1 MSHTRNLRFTDAVK
15 DVIGN
20 DPVLDQFDTFYG
32 ASFYGTMSDDYVTG
46 TMVSENTNL
55 RTSTD
60 TNRVLLSTGSRGRA
74 FSKYYARSQPPL
86 DSTYGSLDVSNNSSL
101 AYRQVPWYERTSNTY
116 RISQCI
122 DEIERIYDSCLPNL
136 KNCFNSDG
144 AAIWTFS
151 DNPQFALSPYGNVE
165 TGSIGYMRFNDLEA
179 KRQGFDNDPLVNN
192 VWTWSYPY
200 ENKYI
205 PGDRFLDSS
214 QALGIETSTTETPF
228 LPFTYLTV
236 NQSGVNKKI
245 DKFLPILPG
254 HHEVKD
260 MGFGGRNGL
269 RPFMSGTSAML
280 PPGSMFDNI
289 FGISELIPSD
299 VKLNQLVSQDF
310 LDPYP
315 HVTKPSPSPL
325 TGTMNYD
332 DTVKFLFGFGD
343 LNNMAYSTYNADE
356 TNLSS
361 SYSEGFENNSDGNYS
376 TGVASF
382 SKNTTSVDW
391 SHGLY
396 DYWDPRYGWTVRAR
410 DLPYSGSNAANVY
423 SVISASFSGSTTTY
437 LTGGVA
443 WSNTPSNVNV
453 LASNT
458 SRGKTTSKSDVW
470 ALGENQMSI
479 AVVDITSSNPWKFQY
494 DRAVHADPSDF
505 LFTYFAAIPG
515 YSSNDFPVFAIP
527 IDIVAGNNP
536 AGGPNSIVTMSQYV
550 YPQLIPP
557 GPYRIGFAY
566 IKTAPIFSSVGNTGI
581 IDRAFI
587 DNITVKQVD
596 IVNTASL
603 AVPDKNSFKYGC
615 NNYPH
620 FRKTEVD
627 NRYFPIFPF
636 TETVVSGTA
645 QAYSSYQFG
654 LSPII
659 RGWKYG
665 LYSGLNTHS
674 RATFRR
680 DRFGQF
686 RDMLEQR
693 IYTKFINDN
702 FTPFGDTAT
711 SGNKITLKEYKPG
724 ELGFAPVSVNFV
736 KQDYKRDSRGIGE
749 IYLVPVDPATTNSQN
764 LSTEVTSSL
773 PYFDGVARNV

>member
-1 MSHTRNLRFTDAVK
+1 MSHIRNLRFTDAVK

-20 DPVLDQFDTFYG
+20 DPVLDQFDTFYA

-55 RTSTD
+55 RITTGAKK
-60 TNRVLLSTGSRGRA
+60 VLLTTGSRGRA

-86 DSTYGSLDVSNNSSL
+86 DSTYGSLDVSKNSSL

-116 RISQCI
+116 RASQCI

-136 KNCFNSDG
+136 KNCFDSDG
-144 AAIWTFS
+144 ASIWTFS

-165 TGSIGYMRFNDLEA
+165 TGSVGYMRFNDLEA

-205 PGDRFLDSS
+205 PQYRFIDSS
-214 QALGIETSTTETPF
+214 QALGIETSNTETPF

-236 NQSGVNKKI
+236 NKTDANKTI
-245 DKFLPILPG
+245 NKFFPILPG
-254 HHEVKD
+254 HHEIKD
-260 MGFGGRNGL
+260 IGSGGRNGL
-269 RPFMSGTSAML
+269 RPIMSETSAL
-280 PPGSMFDNI
+280 FPTGSMFDDI
-289 FGISELIPSD
+289 FGISDLIPSD
-299 VKLNQLVSQDF
+299 VRLGQLVSQDF

-315 HVTKPSPSPL
+315 VTKPSPSPL

-356 TNLSS
+356 THLSS
-361 SYSEGFENNSDGNYS
+361 SYTEGFENNSNS
-376 TGVASF
+376 NHVTEVLAF
-382 SKNTTSVDW
+382 SNNTTSVNW
-391 SHGLY
+391 SNSY
-396 DYWDPRYGWTVRAR
+396 YGWSVLQKESTHRA
-410 DLPYSGSNAANVY
+410 VY
-423 SVISASFSGSTTTY
+423 NVISASFSGSTTNY
-437 LTGGVA
+437 LTGGVI
-443 WSNTPSNVNV
+443 WPSSSSPSNDMV

-458 SRGKTTSKSDVW
+458 SHKDGGGKSDPW
-470 ALGENQMSI
+470 SQGENQMSI
-479 AVVDITSSNPWKFQY
+479 AIVDITSSNPWRFQY

-527 IDIVAGNNP
+527 IDVVIGNNP
-536 AGGPNSIVTMSQYV
+536 QSGPNSVVTMSQYM
-550 YPQLIPP
+550 YPHLIPP

-566 IKTAPIFSSVGNTGI
+566 IKTAPTFSSVGNTGI

-620 FRKTEVD
+620 FRRTEVD
-627 NRYFPIFPF
+627 SRYFPIFPF

-654 LSPII
+654 LSPVI

-665 LYSGLNTHS
+665 LYSGFTAHS
-674 RATFRR
+674 KATFRR

-702 FTPFGDTAT
+702 FTPFGGEAT
-711 SGNKITLKEYKPG
+711 SGHKITQDKLESTVQGGQTKAG
-724 ELGFAPVSVNFV
+724 NLGPSPVEVKFV
-736 KQDYKRDSRGIGE
+736 KQTYTRNERGIGK
-749 IYLVPVDPATTNSQN
+749 IYLVSVDSATTNSQN

>member
-1 MSHTRNLRFTDAVK
+1 MSHIRNLRFTDAVK

-20 DPVLDQFDTFYG
+20 DPVLDQFDTFYA

-55 RTSTD
+55 RITTGAKK
-60 TNRVLLSTGSRGRA
+60 VLLTTGSRGRA

-86 DSTYGSLDVSNNSSL
+86 DSTYGSLDVSKNSSL
-101 AYRQVPWYERTSNTY
+101 AYRQVPWHERTSNTY
-116 RISQCI
+116 RTSQCI

-136 KNCFNSDG
+136 KNCFDSDG
-144 AAIWTFS
+144 ASIWTFS

-165 TGSIGYMRFNDLEA
+165 TGSVGYMRFNDLEV
-179 KRQGFDNDPLVNN
+179 KRQGFNNDPLVNN
-192 VWTWSYPY
+192 IWTWSYPY

-205 PGDRFLDSS
+205 PQDRFIDSS
-214 QALGIETSTTETPF
+214 QALGIETSNTETPF

-236 NQSGVNKKI
+236 NKTDVNKKI
-245 DKFLPILPG
+245 DKFFPILPG
-254 HHEVKD
+254 HHERKD
-260 MGFGGRNGL
+260 IGNGGRNGL
-269 RPFMSGTSAML
+269 RPIMSGTSTML
-280 PPGSMFDNI
+280 PSGSMFDDI
-289 FGISELIPSD
+289 FGISDLIPSD
-299 VKLNQLVSQDF
+299 VRLNQLVSQDF

-315 HVTKPSPSPL
+315 HVTKPSPSLL

-343 LNNMAYSTYNADE
+343 LNNMAYSKYNADE

-361 SYSEGFENNSDGNYS
+361 SYTEGFENNLNGNYV
-376 TGVASF
+376 TGVLSF
-382 SKNTTSVDW
+382 SNNTTSVDW
-391 SHGLY
+391 SNSYYPLT
-396 DYWDPRYGWTVRAR
+396 WQGWKVLKKETI
-410 DLPYSGSNAANVY
+410 YNGYN
-423 SVISASFSGSTTTY
+423 VISASFSGSTTDY
-437 LTGGVA
+437 LTGGVI
-443 WSNTPSNVNV
+443 WPSIPLNDKV

-458 SRGKTTSKSDVW
+458 HRSNKYDPYTQD
-470 ALGENQMSI
+470 ENQMSI
-479 AVVDITSSNPWKFQY
+479 AVVDITSSNPWRFQY

-527 IDIVAGNNP
+527 IDVVVGNNP
-536 AGGPNSIVTMSQYV
+536 QLGPNSVVTMSQYM
-550 YPQLIPP
+550 YPYLIPP

-566 IKTAPIFSSVGNTGI
+566 IKTAPTFSSVGNTGI

-627 NRYFPIFPF
+627 SRYFPIFPF

-654 LSPII
+654 LSPVI

-665 LYSGLNTHS
+665 LYSGFTAHS
-674 RATFRR
+674 KATFRR

-693 IYTKFINDN
+693 IYTKFINDS
-702 FTPFGDTAT
+702 FTPFGEEAT
-711 SGNKITLKEYKPG
+711 SGHKITQDPLESAVQSNQHNPG
-724 ELGFAPVSVNFV
+724 NLGPSPVSVKFV
-736 KQDYKRDSRGIGE
+736 KQAYTRNERGIGK
-749 IYLVPVDPATTNSQN
+749 IYLVSVDPATTKSQN